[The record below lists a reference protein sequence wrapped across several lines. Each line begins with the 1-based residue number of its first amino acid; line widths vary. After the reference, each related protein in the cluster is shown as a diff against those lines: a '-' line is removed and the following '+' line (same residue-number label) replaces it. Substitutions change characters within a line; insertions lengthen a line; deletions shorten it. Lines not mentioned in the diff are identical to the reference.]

1 MLKSGET
8 VFNCQ
13 IIELLVENDVYQS
26 YLMNCPDSALSKLI
40 VTRPDPLFDKKQQAA
55 FLEHAEWLI
64 SQTFPGIGTP
74 LKAGDVDGQ
83 PACLYPVPTGLSLEK
98 NFQNDFTP
106 RQIAQLI
113 KDVAVCLSVPHS
125 AGLCH
130 GNLSPETLHLDEMT
144 PYLAD
149 FSLSQLLR
157 LDYHSGI
164 NPQYTSPEQVRG
176 ETPGTPADL
185 YNLGCI
191 FYRLLTGQAPYMG
204 DDSFAV
210 AKQHLMGEFPHL
222 PDELALLQP
231 VLASL
236 VSPVPSDRA
245 TADELDAALGTLLSD
260 GEIDQFVLPSR
271 DVVSDDEKSADPV
284 PADES
289 PVQSDIAAR
298 VEERLKE
305 YQGDFQVDAPVDI
318 PPVVEG
324 DSPDGLGLPEPKQ
337 QYGPWRFV
345 LVLLLGVVIGSG
357 TYFLI
362 NPQPQQLASPS
373 VSPPIESEPEP
384 VGAVVPDLDTGL
396 RLWQQ
401 NDLVGAET
409 EFKKAI
415 SAFKYDPRAYN
426 NLAAFYAAQGNYEQA
441 RDYLE
446 QALATNEEYATI
458 YHNLGSVYAEM
469 ARGSYGR
476 ALQLDKSQ
484 RFIKLPVFSTEGI
497 VNLGTTA
504 GENVALQKADQSADV
519 ARVAEATEKIVTTS
533 VKQPE
538 QETSAPTETMS
549 AEETPP
555 VVEALHEA
563 TEIVQTEDA
572 LADDKMSGFET
583 PDAFLQRWAQAWS
596 SQDVDQYLS
605 FYGDKFIPPG
615 GKSRQKWENQR
626 RQRLTAP
633 KKITVSLDGFKL
645 AAESADRMKV
655 EALQSYQSDVMA
667 DKTRKIFDL
676 QRAGQS
682 WKIVRERSLGAAR

>member
-13 IIELLVENDVYQS
+13 IIELLAENDVYQS

-40 VTRPDPLFDKKQQAA
+40 VTRPDPSFDKKQQAA

-64 SQTFPGIGTP
+64 SQTFSGIGTP

-83 PACLYPVPTGLSLEK
+83 PACLYPVPTGLSLEI

-191 FYRLLTGQAPYMG
+191 FYRLLTGQAPYLG

-236 VSPVPSDRA
+236 VSPAPSDRA
-245 TADELDAALGTLLSD
+245 TADELDAALETLLSD

-271 DVVSDDEKSADPV
+271 DVVPDDKKSADPV
-284 PADES
+284 PAVES

-318 PPVVEG
+318 PPVVED
-324 DSPDGLGLPEPKQ
+324 DSPSGLGSPEPKQ
-337 QYGPWRFV
+337 QYGLWRFV
-345 LVLLLGVVIGSG
+345 LVLLLGGAIGFG
-357 TYFLI
+357 AYFLI

-373 VSPPIESEPEP
+373 VSPPVESEPEP
-384 VGAVVPDLDTGL
+384 VEAAAPDLDAGL

-504 GENVALQKADQSADV
+504 GENVALQKANQSADV